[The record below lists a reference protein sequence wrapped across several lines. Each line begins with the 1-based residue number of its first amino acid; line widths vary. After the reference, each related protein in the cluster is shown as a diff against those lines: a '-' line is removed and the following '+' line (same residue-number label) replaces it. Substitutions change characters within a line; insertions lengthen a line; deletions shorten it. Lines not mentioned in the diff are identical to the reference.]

1 MAKKLASIKN
11 VTCRVLGQK
20 EISALKMGLLM
31 AVNSGSSIPPQMVI
45 LSYRGEPGS
54 RESIALVGK
63 GITFDSGGMN
73 LKTNGHIELMRM
85 DMAGAATVMYA
96 LKTAAELGISKNIHA
111 VMPLTENMISNTAYS
126 PGDVFTAYN
135 GMTVEVGNTGAEGR
149 LILADA
155 LAYTLSKLKPAHIID
170 IATLTGA
177 CVVTFGETV
186 AGLISTDDALTGR
199 IRKAADSTGEKIW
212 PLPLYSEYEENM
224 KSDIADLCNMS
235 SEKNSGTIHG
245 AAFLKNFVGETPWA
259 HIDIAGTAWYTKQR
273 GYRPKNATA
282 YGLRL
287 ITVLLKNWVSYNEK

>member
-1 MAKKLASIKN
+1 
-11 VTCRVLGQK
+11 
-20 EISALKMGLLM
+20 
-31 AVNSGSSIPPQMVI
+31 
-45 LSYRGEPGS
+45 
-54 RESIALVGK
+54 
-63 GITFDSGGMN
+63 
-73 LKTNGHIELMRM
+73 
-85 DMAGAATVMYA
+85 
-96 LKTAAELGISKNIHA
+96 
-111 VMPLTENMISNTAYS
+111 MPLTENMISNTAYR

-135 GMTVEVGNTGAEGR
+135 GMTVEVGNTDAEGR

-155 LAYTLSKLKPAHIID
+155 LAYTVNKLKPAHIID

-199 IRKAADSTGEKIW
+199 IRKAADSTGEKLW

-273 GYRPKNATA
+273 GYRPRNATA

-287 ITVLLKNWVSYNEK
+287 ITDLLKNWDSYNEK